1 MIDYE
6 TLIDTLIRR
15 DSTAASIGSE
25 YDTDLVRTLP
35 ALVYRLVGDGQQ
47 ANANGLWTVVLTAN
61 VHGAP
66 SDAWRIVS
74 ELYDAVHAWPA
85 PLSTGVVTGVGYV
98 HLVTDADMPS
108 RQPTSPLGGNTGV
121 QYQASWTLL
130 LCDL

>member
-6 TLIDTLIRR
+6 TLLDTLIRR

-35 ALVYRLVGDGQQ
+35 ALVYRLTGDGQQ
-47 ANANGLWTVVLTAN
+47 ANADGLWTVTLTAY

-66 SDAWRIVS
+66 ADAWRIVS

-85 PLSTGVVTGVGYV
+85 PTSTGVVAGVGYV
-98 HLVTDADMPS
+98 HLVTDVDMPS
-108 RQPTSPLGGNTGV
+108 RQPTSPEGGNTGV

>member
-15 DSTAASIGSE
+15 DSTAASIGGE
-25 YDTDLVRTLP
+25 YDTDLERTLP
-35 ALVYRLVGDGQQ
+35 ALVYRLTGDGQQ
-47 ANANGLWTVVLTAN
+47 ANADGLWTVTLSAY

-66 SDAWRIVS
+66 ADAWRVIS
-74 ELYDAVHAWPA
+74 ELYDAVRAWPA
-85 PLSTGVVTGVGYV
+85 PLATGVVDGVGYV
-98 HLVTDADMPS
+98 HLVDDADMPS
-108 RQPTSPLGGNTGV
+108 RQPTSPEGGNTGV

>member
-15 DSTAASIGSE
+15 DSTAASICGE
-25 YDTDLVRTLP
+25 YDTDLLRTMP
-35 ALVYRLVGDGQQ
+35 ALVYRLTGDGQQ
-47 ANANGLWTVVLTAN
+47 ANADGLWTVQLTAY

-66 SDAWRIVS
+66 ADAWRVVS
-74 ELYDAVHAWPA
+74 ELYDAVRAWPA
-85 PLSTGVVTGVGYV
+85 PQCTGVVAEVGYV
-98 HLVTDADMPS
+98 HLVNDDVMPT
-108 RQPTSPLGGNTGV
+108 RQPTSPEGGNTGV